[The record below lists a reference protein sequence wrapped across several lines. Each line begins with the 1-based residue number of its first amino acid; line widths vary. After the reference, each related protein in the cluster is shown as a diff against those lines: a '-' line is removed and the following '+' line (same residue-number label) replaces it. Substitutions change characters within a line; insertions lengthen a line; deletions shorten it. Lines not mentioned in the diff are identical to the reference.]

1 MSKRLNKIGYK
12 AELIYN
18 GDWKVVVKYNNIEQY
33 FYVCNTEQQAI
44 DVFNKLV

>member
-18 GDWKVVVKYNNIEQY
+18 GEWKVVVKYNSRKQY
-33 FYVCNTEQQAI
+33 FYIFNTEQQAI